1 MAELV
6 GVELKDIILSF
17 LEALME
23 ADELLEKYLRE
34 YSLENIVV
42 EVRGAKIP
50 WIPAWYSIGEV
61 ELHLRGLLL
70 SSRES
75 SQDKPTLTYCTSNA
89 LTTNLY
95 GFKDE
100 EISELR
106 IKFSKM
112 PLMKHYGGGS

>member
-1 MAELV
+1 MIELV
-6 GVELKDIILSF
+6 GVELKDLILGF

-34 YSLENIVV
+34 YSVENGVV
-42 EVRGAKIP
+42 EVGEVKIP
-50 WIPAWYSIGEV
+50 WIHTWYSIGEV

-70 SSRES
+70 SSGEG
-75 SQDKPTLTYCTSNA
+75 SQDKPTLTYCASNA

-106 IKFSKM
+106 IKFSKI
-112 PLMKHYGGGS
+112 PLIKHYGEGS